1 MVAVAE
7 TGLAAEAMVVA
18 GMPLLADYRMA
29 ALAGLVF
36 TIARAMK

>member
-7 TGLAAEAMVVA
+7 TGLAAETMVVA

-29 ALAGLVF
+29 ALPGLDYLV
-36 TIARAMK
+36 AA